1 MESNSF
7 LYHLHQSHQ
16 MLGAAVLV
24 WHGWIQSSL
33 LKCPVR
39 TWKETAATCS
49 KWAAQIHWQCCHHEN
64 NSMGLGLELIA
75 FPFPPCTGKR
85 WLVHLDCSLNVNT
98 GPSQAVFSCYLQP
111 AVQRE
116 TAQPLVLEAHITK
129 PALQCF
135 GGKQWVWWGQE
146 YSSSFSAFLEKLS
159 SEGFKEYTF
168 SQHLI

>member
-16 MLGAAVLV
+16 MLWAAVLV
-24 WHGWIQSSL
+24 WHCLIQSSL

-49 KWAAQIHWQCCHHEN
+49 KWAAQIHRQCSHHEN
-64 NSMGLGLELIA
+64 NSMGLGLELIT
-75 FPFPPCTGKR
+75 FPSPPCTGKR
-85 WLVHLDCSLNVNT
+85 WSVHLDCSLSVDT
-98 GPSQAVFSCYLQP
+98 APLKAVFSCYLQP

-116 TAQPLVLEAHITK
+116 TAQPFFLQAHITK

-135 GGKQWVWWGQE
+135 GGKHWVWWGQE
-146 YSSSFSAFLEKLS
+146 FSSSLPAFLEELS
-159 SEGFKEYTF
+159 TEGFK
-168 SQHLI
+168 